1 MGKGY
6 KYKFSDNYD
15 VLIPFRCTQAMY
27 QYISDE
33 SFKRGINKSDFI
45 RICIYSLFPFFHPL
59 SETNSHL

>member
-33 SFKRGINKSDFI
+33 SFIRGISKSDFI
-45 RICIYSLFPFFHPL
+45 RICINTQ
-59 SETNSHL
+59 SEIKKGFEPYDNR